1 MRMEHESRD
10 LDGVIDEVAQA
21 MTQAELPRDLRPA
34 IAARMTSRPAW
45 TLGWRVATA
54 AAALAVVVVTV
65 VVVSRPGGEPQQT
78 RRAIAEP
85 VARPAVVAGGDHGP
99 AAGPDVAR
107 VTHVAPRPPR
117 PIARV
122 ARQTVAPTTPG
133 IVEISP
139 VAVVSLKED
148 DAATRAQA
156 PPQMVL
162 IAPIDIERVRIS
174 ELGELVE

>member
-1 MRMEHESRD
+1 MEHESRD

-54 AAALAVVVVTV
+54 AAALAVVVVAV
-65 VVVSRPGGEPQQT
+65 VVVSRPGGEAPQQT
-78 RRAIAEP
+78 RTVAEAVTQPP
-85 VARPAVVAGGDHGP
+85 VDVPAVVHP
-99 AAGPDVAR
+99 PDAEPSPSPVRR
-107 VTHVAPRPPR
+107 V
-117 PIARV
+117 ARV
-122 ARQTVAPTTPG
+122 ARQTAAPITQG

-139 VAVVSLKED
+139 VAVVPLKED